1 MRPTALHCP
10 TFPNRSPHSPPLIP
24 YLPPHTHTLARE
36 EQGSLVMSR
45 YLPLTHPHS
54 HLAFPFLPLPLPLTP
69 PPHHIHT
76 QLLREKQ
83 GNLTMINRVMADKQA
98 AAQQQQGRP
107 QGVGGV

>member
-1 MRPTALHCP
+1 MRSTARSAPCP
-10 TFPNRSPHSPPLIP
+10 TCP
-24 YLPPHTHTLARE
+24 
-36 EQGSLVMSR
+36 
-45 YLPLTHPHS
+45 
-54 HLAFPFLPLPLPLTP
+54 TP
-69 PPHHIHT
+69 PPPTTPPPPPT